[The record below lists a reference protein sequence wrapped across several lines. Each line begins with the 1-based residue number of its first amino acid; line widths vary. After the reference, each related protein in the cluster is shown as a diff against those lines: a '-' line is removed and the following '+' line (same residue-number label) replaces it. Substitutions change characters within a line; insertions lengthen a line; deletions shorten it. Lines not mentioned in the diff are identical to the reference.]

1 MQIKY
6 KIPKVRPLLVEMLL
20 IVIHIYIYIYV
31 YMSYISSTYT
41 RFKSKITTTKQIR
54 QVFRTWD
61 LNQVARICSKKL
73 RV

>member
-1 MQIKY
+1 MYIF
-6 KIPKVRPLLVEMLL
+6 
-20 IVIHIYIYIYV
+20 IYIYIYI
-31 YMSYISSTYT
+31 YISYISSTYT

-61 LNQVARICSKKL
+61 LNQAARICSKKL